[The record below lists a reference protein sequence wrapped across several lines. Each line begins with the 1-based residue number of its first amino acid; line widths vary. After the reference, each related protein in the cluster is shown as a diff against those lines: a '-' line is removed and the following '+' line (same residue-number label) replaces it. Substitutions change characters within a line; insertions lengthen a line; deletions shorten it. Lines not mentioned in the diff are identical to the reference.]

1 VLRSRNVAL
10 ALADHVWM
18 MRPAEVFDKLD
29 PITAD
34 FANIRWLSDLKGIE
48 KQIKLWDKAIIDQ
61 SAELREWVDVCNKI
75 QDAGCY
81 LRAR

>member
-1 VLRSRNVAL
+1 VLHSRNVAL
-10 ALADHVWM
+10 APVGDLWTAQTTEVFEMADH
-18 MRPAEVFDKLD
+18 
-29 PITAD
+29 ITES
-34 FANIRWLSDLKGIE
+34 FAYIRWLSDLKGIE
-48 KQIKLWDKAIIDQ
+48 KQIRLWDKAIIDQ